1 MRVRMGSREVVTLQ
15 AETTTPRRR
24 KVTNSYE
31 RQCTPAAELYPA
43 GRKRR
48 KAESS
53 ARSRALR
60 WFDAT
65 RHDAYLVKERE
76 RKRAGGSKRE
86 RPQAT
91 SAPPIPPP
99 PPPPSEADIRQTE
112 ADSITN
118 RIAELEADGYKR
130 IQVGPRGWDDVGG
143 WVWQDR
149 EGRIRDRSSLWHNK
163 GGAPFHPDLLW
174 RNGHTCGI
182 CACTECGITQQPCA
196 CEKPWSDR
204 ANWGAYTW
212 GYRVCV
218 EYKTPRRTCVPAER
232 GTGRPLRGRDIQ

>member
-1 MRVRMGSREVVTLQ
+1 MRVRKGSREVVTLQ
-15 AETTTPRRR
+15 VETTTPRRR
-24 KVTNSYE
+24 KLTNSYE

-91 SAPPIPPP
+91 SAPPICLPG
-99 PPPPSEADIRQTE
+99 EADIRQTE
-112 ADSITN
+112 ADSITT
-118 RIAELEADGYKR
+118 RIAELEADGWKR
-130 IQVGPRGWDDVGG
+130 IQVGPRGWDDLGG

-149 EGRIRDRSSLWHNK
+149 EGRIRDRSCIWHNK

-174 RNGHTCGI
+174 RNGHACGI

-196 CEKPWSDR
+196 CFQKPWSDR
-204 ANWGAYTW
+204 T
-212 GYRVCV
+212 RP
-218 EYKTPRRTCVPAER
+218 EPQTPRRTCVPAEWYWQAVAR
-232 GTGRPLRGRDIQ
+232 A

>member
-1 MRVRMGSREVVTLQ
+1 MWRLVGETRVRKGFREVVTLQ

-24 KVTNSYE
+24 KVSNSYE

-65 RHDAYLVKERE
+65 RHDVKERE

-99 PPPPSEADIRQTE
+99 PSPE
-112 ADSITN
+112 
-118 RIAELEADGYKR
+118 
-130 IQVGPRGWDDVGG
+130 
-143 WVWQDR
+143 
-149 EGRIRDRSSLWHNK
+149 
-163 GGAPFHPDLLW
+163 
-174 RNGHTCGI
+174 
-182 CACTECGITQQPCA
+182 
-196 CEKPWSDR
+196 
-204 ANWGAYTW
+204 
-212 GYRVCV
+212 
-218 EYKTPRRTCVPAER
+218 
-232 GTGRPLRGRDIQ
+232 